1 MQISKKYKTKYE
13 SCSRESKSNIIC
25 MLCSATIKGGSSF
38 LEMRNTG
45 TNTKLLNEMPHL
57 VFQHRIKGLAG
68 PNWLSKLILII
79 LPNNK
84 EHSLVLLGTRKKSM
98 A

>member
-1 MQISKKYKTKYE
+1 MSPVVERLK
-13 SCSRESKSNIIC
+13 
-25 MLCSATIKGGSSF
+25 ATFMHVVFCNKGGSSF
-38 LEMRNTG
+38 IEMRNTR

-57 VFQHRIKGLAG
+57 VFQHRIKGLGG